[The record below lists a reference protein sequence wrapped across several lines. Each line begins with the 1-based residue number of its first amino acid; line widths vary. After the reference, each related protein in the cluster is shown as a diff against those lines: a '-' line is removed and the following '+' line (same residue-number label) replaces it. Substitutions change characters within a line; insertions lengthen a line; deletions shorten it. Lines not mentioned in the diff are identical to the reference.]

1 MVRKVRCKYV
11 CEDCTTTTGKVN
23 TGNSTKQVEEL
34 SFALNI
40 STSVEQLIAILAVLT
55 RSNDYEKIYAKTQ
68 N

>member
-1 MVRKVRCKYV
+1 MVRKVRYKYV
-11 CEDCTTTTGKVN
+11 
-23 TGNSTKQVEEL
+23 

-55 RSNDYEKIYAKTQ
+55 RSNDYEKIHAKTQ